1 MEYRDNLD
9 KRDNCN
15 LNREENLNSPQ
26 LGSNYN
32 RFAMLS
38 RVMDNKSCYNLDNEN
53 MLREVTINIRLERIN
68 TQERVTIEVLL
79 DNVAMRLVISLEFSR
94 KQGSQLKKIEK
105 LIYVRNM
112 DGSFNKKRLIEHT
125 VEVNISRT

>member
-1 MEYRDNLD
+1 
-9 KRDNCN
+9 
-15 LNREENLNSPQ
+15 
-26 LGSNYN
+26 
-32 RFAMLS
+32 MLS
-38 RVMDNKSCYNLDNEN
+38 RVMDNKSCYNLDNRN

-94 KQGSQLKKIEK
+94 KQRFQLKKIEK